1 MPHSLKEEP
10 EQDLRLIYVL
20 VVIVEA
26 LVVASLFWLGRV
38 FS

>member
-1 MPHSLKEEP
+1 MSHLSKEEP

-20 VVIVEA
+20 VVIVEV
-26 LVVASLFWLGRV
+26 LVVMSLVWLGRV